1 MGVGGGFILVPA
13 MIYILGTDKD
23 GKRFKMNKEAA
34 EYLEKKYPK
43 YVRRQDRK
51 NGMPEIRLIANPDK
65 DDDVSDKKKKKNN
78 TNNNKTQKKS
88 KKNKSKKNKS
98 TKKKT
103 RSNIARLSMVYLV
116 YL

>member
-1 MGVGGGFILVPA
+1 
-13 MIYILGTDKD
+13 
-23 GKRFKMNKEAA
+23 MNKEAA

-65 DDDVSDKKKKKNN
+65 DDDVSDKKK
-78 TNNNKTQKKS
+78 TNNNKTRKKSTKNKS
-88 KKNKSKKNKS
+88 KKNKSIKNKS

-103 RSNIARLSMVYLV
+103 RSNIARLLG
-116 YL
+116 L

>member
-1 MGVGGGFILVPA
+1 
-13 MIYILGTDKD
+13 
-23 GKRFKMNKEAA
+23 MNKEAA

-65 DDDVSDKKKKKNN
+65 DDDISDKKKNK

-103 RSNIARLSMVYLV
+103 RSNIARLLG
-116 YL
+116 L